1 MLKRIT
7 AVLLLIT
14 LLLAQFSRMF
24 VYAGFELNER
34 YIATVLCENKDKPAM
49 HCNGKCYLAKKLKQA
64 EEKEK
69 KQERDAQ
76 KKNAQDGFFV
86 RSVAL
91 PVLPLIVQQPK
102 FPLELAFDLPE
113 HNSEIPH
120 PPPSNNFVFS

>member
-1 MLKRIT
+1 MLKRFT

-14 LLLAQFSRMF
+14 LLLAQFSRVF

-76 KKNAQDGFFV
+76 KKNAQDVFFV
-86 RSVAL
+86 RSAAL
-91 PVLPLIVQQPK
+91 PILPLIVQQTE
-102 FPLELAFDLPE
+102 FPMEASFELPV
-113 HNSEIPH
+113 HNNEIPH
-120 PPPSNNFVFS
+120 PPPSSIFIFS